1 MASEGKR
8 RWKARTAEGAPS
20 EGCKGREEQE
30 QAAEP
35 SRKGR
40 GGPPSRRQ
48 GPFLSLRFSSSENKE

>member
-20 EGCKGREEQE
+20 EGCEGREEQE

-40 GGPPSRRQ
+40 GDPLPGGR
-48 GPFLSLRFSSSENKE
+48 GRF